1 MSDLEARLQDNSF
14 LGGRRVWLTDDAL
27 SVEEFQSL
35 QELEAVSIT
44 LVVPEEPVEPEVA
57 VEEKVVVE
65 EPAVEEPPAET
76 FDFDPNDFSPT
87 YGQGPVGV
95 QPVESREPVV
105 EETPESE
112 SVYDDVRDYL
122 KEELGISRVDGI
134 NPERIMQV
142 EQAIS
147 IAVVDIGQAI
157 ADGRFDERYY
167 EDVIDYVAGFDEG
180 QQDEMQYAPIL
191 RDLIDGEAFDRGALE
206 AAGGARRVEAS
217 MAAARAAVEARR
229 FAGEDVETRRELRE
243 PREQTLLEPV
253 DLNAAQ
259 FEGEPYPIGGDVR
272 EWLHEKHGVV
282 IPELADGATHID
294 RDFDKQVARAADT
307 LRYRIAD
314 GVIDPAAREDIVGAL
329 EQFDEGYG
337 DASFSAH
344 INGFFEAGFARGEEA
359 LSASDSEMSAIRAKR
374 IEVILNPEQP
384 VIQAPATEPVQ
395 STNP

>member
-1 MSDLEARLQDNSF
+1 MPRGIRNRVVEARDPISAPGVIHPVKMQYRENVNAQPIEGIAAIRVQAEDGQIAQFFFGAGTERGSYQLYPMSDLEARLQDNSF

-180 QQDEMQYAPIL
+180 QQDEICLLYTSPSP
-191 RDLIDGEAFDRGALE
+191 RD
-206 AAGGARRVEAS
+206 
-217 MAAARAAVEARR
+217 
-229 FAGEDVETRRELRE
+229 
-243 PREQTLLEPV
+243 
-253 DLNAAQ
+253 AQ
-259 FEGEPYPIGGDVR
+259 
-272 EWLHEKHGVV
+272 
-282 IPELADGATHID
+282 
-294 RDFDKQVARAADT
+294 
-307 LRYRIAD
+307 
-314 GVIDPAAREDIVGAL
+314 
-329 EQFDEGYG
+329 
-337 DASFSAH
+337 
-344 INGFFEAGFARGEEA
+344 
-359 LSASDSEMSAIRAKR
+359 
-374 IEVILNPEQP
+374 
-384 VIQAPATEPVQ
+384 
-395 STNP
+395 